1 MTTVRKW
8 IMGGR
13 MVREEQRRHSGRP
26 DYWVR
31 QRRVRRPLIIIWS
44 RVTRHC
50 RSVAASPRCRVAV
63 LQPNIG
69 NTRVTLEYAQVT
81 LDGVTAL
88 DLLCSPP
95 SEFFFFGW
103 FCAMRRLGAPLS
115 SSGTPG

>member
-1 MTTVRKW
+1 
-8 IMGGR
+8 MGGH

-95 SEFFFFGW
+95 SEFF
-103 FCAMRRLGAPLS
+103 GAHHHPDMTAS
-115 SSGTPG
+115 VTTDRNVYMSE